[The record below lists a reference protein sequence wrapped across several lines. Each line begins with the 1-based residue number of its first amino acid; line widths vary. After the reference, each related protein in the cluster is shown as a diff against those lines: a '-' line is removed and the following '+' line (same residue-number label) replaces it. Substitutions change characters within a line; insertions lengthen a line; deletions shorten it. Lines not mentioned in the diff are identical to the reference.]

1 MGKFKFRISQKEK
14 RRWSREFLEWT
25 ESMCSGVSV
34 GQGFRETW
42 TQTEATFEE
51 SWSSSTLD
59 SLSLPPSLDT
69 LGAMKRVV
77 DRHPLESVRLWF
89 SILIKLVQ
97 EGSELAPTLEA
108 MVRELRSQRK
118 WELETYLRDLP
129 TRVNLR
135 LMLLLLPPTL
145 LILVLPVLTQLIQS
159 LKL

>member
-1 MGKFKFRISQKEK
+1 MK
-14 RRWSREFLEWT
+14 L
-25 ESMCSGVSV
+25 
-34 GQGFRETW
+34 
-42 TQTEATFEE
+42 
-51 SWSSSTLD
+51 WSSI
-59 SLSLPPSLDT
+59 LPSWGRLQ
-69 LGAMKRVV
+69 
-77 DRHPLESVRLWF
+77 VRLWF

-159 LKL
+159 LINQ